1 MVGDEVDAR
10 DRNKPVVRLDIPA
23 RLDLV
28 TVVRMVAAASASAAD
43 SLEGDRLDDL
53 RWAVSEAVTNAVEAN
68 HLTETPGRVHVEFAL
83 QPSRV
88 CVAVT
93 DEGPGMPL
101 MAEAPEIDDP
111 DRLEIEGGFGIPL
124 MQMLASSPVR
134 FDTGP
139 QGTTVRLELAPRS

>member
-1 MVGDEVDAR
+1 MVGDEVESC
-10 DRNKPVVRLDIPA
+10 DRTKPVVRLDLPA

-28 TVVRMVAAASASAAD
+28 TVVRMVAAASASAAEA
-43 SLEGDRLDDL
+43 LEGDRLDDL

-68 HLTETPGRVHVEFAL
+68 HLKETPGRVHVELGL
-83 QPSRV
+83 QPGRV

-93 DEGPGMPL
+93 DEGPGMPV

-111 DRLEIEGGFGIPL
+111 GRLENEGGFGIPL
-124 MQMLASSPVR
+124 MQMLASAPVR

-139 QGTTVRLELAPRS
+139 GGTTVRLELAPR